1 MTCGGHGGPADP
13 KNSTAESCSKVSPGW
28 GTFNSTHSDQSDGL
42 DPVRDLVFISGA
54 FRAVCVLFL
63 ELVAPQDVTM
73 AGVAR
78 HSDRFFSHDLFYK
91 QAAEGTLPAF
101 SWISPPHEAAG
112 EKLPLVSHSG
122 KISWC
127 RTRRVLPRQ
136 ARVKRTGN
144 SKTRGRFTHRPSVHG
159 HGEG

>member
-1 MTCGGHGGPADP
+1 
-13 KNSTAESCSKVSPGW
+13 
-28 GTFNSTHSDQSDGL
+28 
-42 DPVRDLVFISGA
+42 
-54 FRAVCVLFL
+54 
-63 ELVAPQDVTM
+63 M

-122 KISWC
+122 SFHDIERDAFCQDRLGSN
-127 RTRRVLPRQ
+127 
-136 ARVKRTGN
+136 VKETQKHGGDSHTDHPCMDMAKGERLLKDLYEALRAGKGWD
-144 SKTRGRFTHRPSVHG
+144 KT
-159 HGEG
+159 